1 VNKAPLLDLI
11 GFDPKSSSAKLNR
24 ITGLLIYARLM
35 DQGLSFYD
43 YQLDREVRL
52 FSFASNFTLAK
63 PRFHI
68 RSLP

>member
-1 VNKAPLLDLI
+1 MNKAPLLDLI

-43 YQLDREVRL
+43 YQLDREVRIL
-52 FSFASNFTLAK
+52 RSRSRDFIFAHC
-63 PRFHI
+63 R
-68 RSLP
+68 RYLP